1 MIGQKNLIEK
11 INSFDK
17 LSRFSI
23 FVGQKGSGKKTLLIE
38 YVYPMLKAQDYS
50 IYIVQDIKIDSIREM
65 ISDAYKM
72 HKVLFVITDADNMSI
87 GAKNAMLKIVEE
99 CPNDNYFIMTLE
111 DENSTLN
118 TIRSRAAVY
127 HMDQY
132 SKEELKEYA
141 DAIEKN
147 MSHVDI
153 CETPGDINLLYAMN
167 PDGFYEYVVKVVDNI
182 AKVSGSNSFKIAEMI
197 AFKQED
203 VGKYDLKLF
212 WRAFIKECMG
222 RAEKLLAEDKDHEGI
237 SYMIG
242 ARDTSRTL
250 RRLLTRSIN
259 RQMLFDRWILDI
271 REDWR

>member
-118 TIRSRAAVY
+118 TIRSRATIY

-167 PDGFYEYVVKVVDNI
+167 PDGFYEYVIKVVDNI

-203 VGKYDLKLF
+203 EEKYDLKLF
-212 WRAFIKECMG
+212 WKAFIKECMN
-222 RAEKLLAEDKDHEGI
+222 RANELLIENKSQEGI
-237 SYMIG
+237 DYMIG
-242 ARDTSRTL
+242 ARDTSRAL

-259 RQMLFDRWILDI
+259 RQMLFDKWILDI

>member
-111 DENSTLN
+111 DENTTLN
-118 TIRSRAAVY
+118 TIRSRATIY
-127 HMDQY
+127 HMDTY

-167 PDGFYEYVVKVVDNI
+167 PDGFYEYVIKVVDNI

-203 VGKYDLKLF
+203 EEKYDLKLF
-212 WRAFIKECMG
+212 WKAFIKECMN
-222 RAEKLLAEDKDHEGI
+222 RANELLIENKSQEGI
-237 SYMIG
+237 DYMIG
-242 ARDTSRTL
+242 ARDTSRAL

-259 RQMLFDRWILDI
+259 RQMLFDKWILDI

>member
-23 FVGQKGSGKKTLLIE
+23 FVGQKGSGKKTLINE
-38 YVYPMLKAQDYS
+38 YIFPLFSEQGYGHYTVH
-50 IYIVQDIKIDSIREM
+50 DIKIDSIREM
-65 ISDAYKM
+65 INDAYKL
-72 HKVLFVITDADNMSI
+72 HKMLFVISDADNMSI

-111 DENSTLN
+111 DENSILN
-118 TIRSRAAVY
+118 TIRSRATIY

-141 DAIEKN
+141 DAIERN

-153 CETPGDINLLYAMN
+153 CETPGDIDLLYSMN
-167 PDGFYEYVVKVVDNI
+167 PDGFYEYVIKVVDNI

-203 VGKYDLKLF
+203 EGKYDLKLF
-212 WRAFIKECMG
+212 WKAFIKECMN
-222 RAEKLLAEDKDHEGI
+222 RANDLLTENKDHEGI

-242 ARDTSRTL
+242 ARDTSRNL
-250 RRLLTRSIN
+250 RRLLTKSIN
-259 RQMLFDRWILDI
+259 RQMLFDKWILDI
-271 REDWR
+271 RGDWR

>member
-111 DENSTLN
+111 DENTTLN
-118 TIRSRAAVY
+118 TIRSRAAIY
-127 HMDQY
+127 HMDTY

-167 PDGFYEYVVKVVDNI
+167 PDGFYEYVIKVVDNI

-203 VGKYDLKLF
+203 EEKYDLKLF
-212 WRAFIKECMG
+212 WKAFIKECMN
-222 RAEKLLAEDKDHEGI
+222 RANELLIENKSQEGI
-237 SYMIG
+237 DYMIG
-242 ARDTSRTL
+242 ARDTSRAL

-259 RQMLFDRWILDI
+259 RQMLFDKWILDI